1 MLLDESQYDQRILRR
16 LKEMLDPMDKEELE
30 NFLSKKYPLSNLN
43 VHFDPKKIKKKKE
56 RERKSLGIV
65 GAN

>member
-1 MLLDESQYDQRILRR
+1 
-16 LKEMLDPMDKEELE
+16 MLDPIDKEELE

-43 VHFDPKKIKKKKE
+43 VHFDPKKRKKKKE

>member
-1 MLLDESQYDQRILRR
+1 
-16 LKEMLDPMDKEELE
+16 MLDPMGKEELE

-43 VHFDPKKIKKKKE
+43 VHSDKKQKK
-56 RERKSLGIV
+56 RERKSLGII